1 MNGNVGQH
9 IPVKLRRDS
18 QRPRR
23 DSHGLDL
30 IDREILVVL
39 QQDCRMSL
47 NKVGEHVGLSAPSV
61 MERIRKLEAEGFIT
75 GYYAM
80 LDASRLG
87 LDVAAFI
94 GVWIAHPRHM
104 DALEASLEPLEDV
117 LECHHVTGGP
127 TLLLKVKTRNTESL
141 ERLISALRCLD
152 GVERTETNV
161 VLSTRIERVGVGTA
175 ALLSAGA
182 ETTEPGLSEA

>member
-1 MNGNVGQH
+1 M
-9 IPVKLRRDS
+9 KLRRDS

-23 DSHGLDL
+23 DSQGLDL

-47 NKVGEHVGLSAPSV
+47 NKVGERVGLSAPSV
-61 MERIRKLEAEGFIT
+61 MERIRKLEAEGFIS
-75 GYYAM
+75 GYHAL
-80 LDASRLG
+80 LDARRLG
-87 LDVAAFI
+87 LDVTAFI
-94 GVWIAHPRHM
+94 GVWMSHPSHM
-104 DALEASLEPLEDV
+104 ESLEADLDPLEDV

-141 ERLISALRCLD
+141 ERLISVLRCLE

-161 VLSTRIERVGVGTA
+161 VLSTRVERVGVGTA
-175 ALLSAGA
+175 ALLSAGS
-182 ETTEPGLSEA
+182 EPTQPGLDEA